1 MRFLLLSAAL
11 VAAVPVA
18 AQPVRQPEVV
28 VTATRRAQTVDDT
41 LATVTVITRED
52 IARSHAPD
60 LLTLLRRVP
69 GVDVART
76 GGEGQ
81 QTSLF
86 LRGSNSNQALV
97 LIDGIRAASAN
108 TGGFAWEHLPLGQVE
123 RIEIVRGPRAAWH
136 GSDAIG
142 GVVQVFTREAQ
153 GAAARLALGRWER
166 SEAQALY
173 GVGDASAGF
182 GVVLGATDFEGFSAR
197 LPGTFGF
204 DPDADG
210 YRNRNLGLRGNAM
223 VGAQRLAL
231 RTYSTRADVEF
242 DQGDTAV
249 DTDIGGLSL
258 EGPLGTSFGHRLVL
272 GFHREALDTPVF
284 AAGFRSR
291 RSSLDWTGDLALD
304 AQSSL
309 VFGLNWQRERGES
322 LDTSAGSA
330 CVYCE
335 SRRNLGLFAS
345 AQGSRG
351 AFDWQ
356 AAARHDDNSSFDGAS
371 TGQIAGGWRA
381 GESLRLFASFGQGF
395 RAPNLNEL
403 YSPGFG
409 GLFAGNPDL
418 GPERSRSAE
427 FGIDAHA
434 GAHVFTARLFSTRV
448 KDLIAFQ
455 GGQTFR
461 AVNVA
466 RAAIDGAELRWTWQ
480 GGAWRLDADAS
491 WQDARDATSDLALL
505 RRPERKFGVA
515 VERSLGALTLGVDLQ
530 QVSSRRDFAATLP
543 SYALLDLR
551 LDWPLAGGWRLGA
564 RLDNALDR
572 EYALAS
578 GFATPRR
585 ALLLD
590 IAWQATP

>member
-1 MRFLLLSAAL
+1 MRSLLLFAAL
-11 VAAVPVA
+11 VAALPVV
-18 AQPVRQPEVV
+18 AQPTTQPQIV
-28 VTATRRAQTVDDT
+28 VTATRTAQTVDDT
-41 LATVTVITRED
+41 LATVTIITRED

-60 LLTLLRRVP
+60 LPTLLRRVP

-142 GVVQVFTREAQ
+142 GVVQVFTREAR
-153 GAAARLALGRWER
+153 GGAARLALGRWER
-166 SEAQALY
+166 REAQALY
-173 GVGDASAGF
+173 GAGDEAAGF
-182 GVVLGATDFEGFSAR
+182 GVVLGATDFDGFSTR
-197 LPGTFGF
+197 LPGSFGF

-210 YRNRNLGLRGNAM
+210 YRNRNLGLRAN
-223 VGAQRLAL
+223 GALGGQRVAL

-249 DTDIGGLSL
+249 DTDVAGLSL
-258 EGPLGTSFGHRLVL
+258 EGPLAAALGHRLVL

-284 AAGFRSR
+284 AAAFRSR
-291 RSSLDWTGDLALD
+291 RASLDWTGDLALG
-304 AQSSL
+304 ASTSL

-322 LDTSAGSA
+322 LDTAAGSA

-371 TGQIAGGWRA
+371 TGQLAGGWRV
-381 GESLRLFASFGQGF
+381 GEDLRLFASVGQGF

-418 GPERSRSAE
+418 GPERSHSVELGADA
-427 FGIDAHA
+427 GLGAHA
-434 GAHVFTARLFSTRV
+434 LSARVFRTRV
-448 KDLIAFQ
+448 RDLIAFQ
-455 GGQTFR
+455 GGQTFQ

-466 RAAIDGAELRWTWQ
+466 RAAIDGAELRWTWR
-480 GGAWRLDADAS
+480 GAAWRFDADAT
-491 WQDARDATSDLALL
+491 WQDARDAGSGLDLL
-505 RRPERKFGVA
+505 RRPDRKFGIGA
-515 VERSLGALTLGVDLQ
+515 ERAFGALTLGADL
-530 QVSSRRDFAATLP
+530 SYASARRDFAANLP

-551 LDWPLAGGWRLGA
+551 LDWPLDGGWRLGA

-572 EYALAS
+572 EYQLAS

-585 ALLLD
+585 ALYVDL
-590 IAWQATP
+590 AWSMP